1 MSGTPTEQNVLRQL
15 MAVAKSDPISFMST
29 IIVLI
34 GFAIY
39 EPVIALSTLV
49 GIGIMGFTYQIYQW
63 RTTPHQKTA
72 RQKYASKTSSTS
84 SSSPS
89 TPLKSVW
96 DFNRA
101 LGRDAKGPTKKSDH
115 DDKPFGSSYYYAH
128 NNPNATGGYRDGLK
142 MEDYTMNG
150 PRLLSKGGKA
160 VNEQQESTE
169 VAHSSSS
176 ASGDVNNEGIS
187 EKLAGSAAPE
197 ENQASAAITN
207 KPPTS
212 ITKYL
217 WDDPGTG
224 IATIRIDQLPL
235 GAIGGKGGRKG
246 LGDMI
251 DWKDAQVRDVSSRLA
266 GEGLLVKIETEEY
279 GLYQLKISKLY
290 GDAAKVE
297 CIRKTKRLLVK
308 IHKKK
313 NAVLSWISSGSNKSN
328 IDSWPQPHR
337 KV

>member
-1 MSGTPTEQNVLRQL
+1 MDGVRIVLQNILSI
-15 MAVAKSDPISFMST
+15 AKTDPVSFTSVV
-29 IIVLI
+29 IVLI

-39 EPVIALSTLV
+39 EPGLVLSTLT
-49 GIGIMGFTYQIYQW
+49 GIGLLGLLFGIYRW
-63 RTTPHQKTA
+63 WTTSN
-72 RQKYASKTSSTS
+72 SKKPYSTSKPPS
-84 SSSPS
+84 SSSTKSSSSSS

-101 LGRDAKGPTKKSDH
+101 LGRDSQGDAKKSH

-128 NNPNATGGYRDGLK
+128 NNPNATGGYKDGLK

-150 PRLLSKGGKA
+150 PRLLSKGGLPVKEGEQNVESETMISGTSSTGSGDGSSDAA
-160 VNEQQESTE
+160 VAAKSS
-169 VAHSSSS
+169 VSSS
-176 ASGDVNNEGIS
+176 NETPPPVS
-187 EKLAGSAAPE
+187 KPA
-197 ENQASAAITN
+197 TN
-207 KPPTS
+207 

-224 IATIRIDQLPL
+224 IATIRIDQLPI
-235 GAIGGKGGRKG
+235 GNIGGMGGSKVG
-246 LGDMI
+246 TMI
-251 DWKDAQVRDVSSRLA
+251 DWKDVQVLDVTSKLA
-266 GEGLLVKIETEEY
+266 GEGLLVKIETE
-279 GLYQLKISKLY
+279 GHGSYQLKIPKLY

-313 NAVLSWISSGSNKSN
+313 NAVLSWMSSSSNKSN
-328 IDSWPQPHR
+328 MDSWPQPHR